1 VNRIDK
7 TFKVLRSKGRKAFI
21 AYITAGDPDIKST
34 ADIVVALEKS
44 GVDIIELG
52 IPFSDPIA
60 DGPTIQAAS
69 FRALQKGSSLAK
81 VFAMVAKLR
90 KQTQI
95 PIAFMTYYN
104 PVLKYGLD
112 GFFKSCRKA
121 GVDGVII
128 PDLPTEES
136 KDILRLGRNA
146 GVRTIFLVAPTSTR
160 DRIAQIVKRSSGFI
174 YYVSTT
180 GVTGARKKLP
190 DDITKNTRLI
200 RSMTDKPIAV
210 GFGVSDAAQA
220 ASVAK
225 AADAVIVGSAIVRII
240 AGGRGSVKRCARFA
254 QKIAGAVH
262 GV

>member
-1 VNRIDK
+1 MNRIDK
-7 TFKVLRSKGRKAFI
+7 TFKILQSKGRKAFI

-34 ADIVVALEKS
+34 ADMVVALEKS

-112 GFFKSCRKA
+112 NFFKSCRKS

-128 PDLPTEES
+128 PDLPAKES
-136 KDILRLGRNA
+136 GDVLRLGRKT

-174 YYVSTT
+174 
-180 GVTGARKKLP
+180 
-190 DDITKNTRLI
+190 
-200 RSMTDKPIAV
+200 
-210 GFGVSDAAQA
+210 
-220 ASVAK
+220 
-225 AADAVIVGSAIVRII
+225 
-240 AGGRGSVKRCARFA
+240 
-254 QKIAGAVH
+254 
-262 GV
+262 